1 MESQVQ
7 IGLTLAVH
15 NFNVRV
21 FKQLQVT
28 LIIYLAFAMKVMI
41 CLNCCGSYTLGLLA
55 PTIAAVTI
63 HSCEYW
69 S

>member
-7 IGLTLAVH
+7 IGLTLAVR

-21 FKQLQVT
+21 FKQPQVK
-28 LIIYLAFAMKVMI
+28 LIVYLAFAVRVMI
-41 CLNCCGSYTLGLLA
+41 CLNCCGSYTLDLLA

-63 HSCEYW
+63 HSCGYW